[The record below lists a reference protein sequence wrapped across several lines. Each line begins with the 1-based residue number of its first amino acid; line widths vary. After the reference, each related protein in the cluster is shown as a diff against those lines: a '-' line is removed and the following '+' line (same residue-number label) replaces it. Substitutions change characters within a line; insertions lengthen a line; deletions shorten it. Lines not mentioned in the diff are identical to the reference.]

1 MTFDKLGFYFIESKC
16 FQKRKSVFLSNYV
29 KSNRMQT
36 YRIYH
41 YILMPCCK
49 RNKPHDKNSFYT
61 KRCSDN

>member
-1 MTFDKLGFYFIESKC
+1 MTFDKLGFYFIESK
-16 FQKRKSVFLSNYV
+16 NYV